1 MPQFDVVVWNA
12 MFAPK
17 GTPAALVERMRT
29 AFVEALKSPDVNDRL
44 KAGDQ
49 TVVGLSAD
57 QTAAVLAADSK
68 KWGEVA
74 RRIKLGLD

>member
-1 MPQFDVVVWNA
+1 MY
-12 MFAPK
+12 APK
-17 GTPAALVERMRT
+17 GTPTALVTKFRQ
-29 AFVEALKSPDVNDRL
+29 AFVDALKSPDVVEKL

-49 TVVGLSAD
+49 TVVAS
-57 QTAAVLAADSK
+57 TPEEAARLLAADSQ